1 MLRQHAL
8 WLGIVLTSCAVGSFS
23 IVDQLPGTGGVGNSS
38 GSAGIAS
45 GGVDATGGV
54 NGNGGS
60 NLPAGGKAQGGQ
72 TVQGGSATNAGKAG
86 ASQAGE
92 PAVSEGGLA
101 GEGGA
106 PAIEPTKPCDLDNTG
121 MPPLLCDDFESGTL
135 NPQEW
140 DPPAGIAPE
149 SMPGPHGM
157 TKLMHL
163 GPELPTKLQNLN
175 IGTPGSQV
183 TLSFWFNMKS
193 QSGNGLNLITFR
205 TATNPEIFLQ
215 TDVKDLH
222 WLNSTMQRAP
232 SLMGGAGL
240 PPGQWFCVS
249 IYLTSVNMNFSYVS
263 ALDPTKVV
271 SVVVDETP
279 TPGVDDLW
287 LNQSPDLRKIVSLV
301 SFGPSPAFPGDLFL
315 DDVRVVRDKSNVC
328 GL

>member
-1 MLRQHAL
+1 MLSRHAL
-8 WLGIVLTSCAVGSFS
+8 WLTAGLTSCAVGGFS
-23 IVDQLPGTGGVGNSS
+23 IVDELPGTGGVANSS

-45 GGVDATGGV
+45 GGVDTTGGMD
-54 NGNGGS
+54 GNGGS
-60 NLPAGGKAQGGQ
+60 NAPAGGKAQGGQ
-72 TVQGGSATNAGKAG
+72 TTQGGSATNGGKAG

-92 PAVSEGGLA
+92 PAVSEAGAA

-106 PAIEPTKPCDLDNTG
+106 PAIELTKPCDLDSTG

-135 NPQEW
+135 NPQKW

-149 SMPGPHGM
+149 LMAGPHGM

-175 IGTPGSQV
+175 IGSAGSQV

-215 TDVKDLH
+215 TDIKDLH
-222 WLNSTMQRAP
+222 WVNSSMQRAP
-232 SLMGGAGL
+232 SVAGGSGL

-271 SVVVDETP
+271 TVVVDEMP
-279 TPGVDDLW
+279 TPGVDDIW

-301 SFGPSPAFPGDLFL
+301 SFGPNPALPGDLLL